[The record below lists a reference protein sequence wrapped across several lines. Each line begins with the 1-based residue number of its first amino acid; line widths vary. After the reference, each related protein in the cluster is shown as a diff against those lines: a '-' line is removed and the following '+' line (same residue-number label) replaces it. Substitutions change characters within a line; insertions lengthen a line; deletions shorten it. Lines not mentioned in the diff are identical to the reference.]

1 MLNIFK
7 APVFQDIE
15 HNRKARIFHNVA
27 VGTMAIINLEVIIFL
42 FAFPN
47 SYLRWIFS
55 ICFLDIPVL
64 GLLYLN
70 KKGYTAFVSN
80 LFIGISLVLLLGLSW
95 TAGGIRAP
103 VFFIVPVLV
112 LLVSLLKSWKAGIF
126 TGLFVSLC
134 GLALVF
140 ADSAGLLP
148 VSKVAHNSFSLWLG
162 SFTSI
167 ALFTLLQF
175 NAVEYLNNA
184 LVKVNQELQLRTK
197 VEKELKESEERFKTL
212 SSIASE
218 GLMIH
223 ENGIIV
229 DLNTVFAK
237 LLGFPAIE
245 DLIGKEAIE
254 TIKFTPESK
263 QTVYDHFLRNSD
275 ETFDVEF
282 INSDGKIIPAE
293 TRGTEIVYKGRKANL
308 VYMRDISDRKR
319 AERELE
325 KYQNHLEIL
334 VNERTEELD
343 AANQELNASNEEL
356 HEQREELQTSL
367 SRLQEVQKK
376 LVQSEKMASLGV
388 LAAGVAHEINNP
400 LNFISGGVNFMESYF
415 KDNFPEKFEEV
426 RPVFDGIITG
436 VNRTAV
442 IVKSLNLYSRNDE
455 LPYSECNLHEILDDC
470 LVMLNNLLRNRIE
483 VQKKYTTE
491 KFIFTGNV
499 GKLHQAFLNILTNS
513 AQAIDD
519 KGIISIC
526 TTVVN
531 EKIEISI
538 TDTGHGVSEENSKK
552 VFDPFYTT
560 KDPGKGTGL
569 GLSITYNIIKEH
581 NGTIEL
587 ASKPGAGTN
596 VIIQFPKSI

>member
-7 APVFQDIE
+7 SLDFEDIE
-15 HNRKARIFHNVA
+15 FNRKARIFHNVA
-27 VGTMAIINLEVIIFL
+27 VGTLIIVNLEIVIFII
-42 FAFPN
+42 AFPQ
-47 SYLRWIFS
+47 SYLRWILS

-70 KKGYTAFVSN
+70 KKGYTAVVSN

-103 VFFIVPVLV
+103 VLFIVPVFV

-126 TGLFVSLC
+126 AGLFVSICSL
-134 GLALVF
+134 GFVLAE
-140 ADSAGLLP
+140 SAGILP
-148 VSKVAHNSFSLWLG
+148 VSRVAHNSFSLWLG

-184 LVKVNQELQLRTK
+184 LVKINQELKLRTK
-197 VEKELKESEERFKTL
+197 AEKELKESEERFKTL

-245 DLIGKEAIE
+245 DLIGKVALE

-263 QTVYDHFLRNSD
+263 QIVYDHFLRNSD

-293 TRGTEIVYKGRKANL
+293 TRGTEIVYKGHKASL

-325 KYQNHLEIL
+325 RYQNHLEIL
-334 VNERTEELD
+334 VKERTEALD
-343 AANQELNASNEEL
+343 AANEELVASNEEL
-356 HEQREELQTSL
+356 YEQHEELQTSL
-367 SRLQEVQKK
+367 SRFQEIQKK

-426 RPVFDGIITG
+426 RPVFEGITTG

-483 VQKKYTTE
+483 VQKKYTAE

-519 KGIISIC
+519 KGKITIS

-587 ASKPGAGTN
+587 TSKPGAGTN
-596 VIIQFPKSI
+596 VLIQFQASI